1 MKSHSIFFSLSL
13 IALFVSANAG
23 CGAATPRSAGLDS
36 DRLIPRNLYPM
47 HDGYVWSYNVDTG
60 TGMNTFAVSRVVSV
74 EGSRVAISNGGE
86 ELLYELREEGIF
98 RPQSGTWLLKA
109 PIEVGATWETSGGL
123 EARVVS
129 VTEHVSVPAGEYDG
143 CVEIV
148 EEGGDS
154 GRRIRTIY
162 CAGVGPT
169 VIESTQT
176 LQLRDEP
183 LAVRGQLM
191 GLVRGAEDAEEPE
204 GYEGP

>member
-1 MKSHSIFFSLSL
+1 MKRHFLSL
-13 IALFVSANAG
+13 MALATLLLSVHAG
-23 CGAATPRSAGLDS
+23 CGAATARPAGLDPN
-36 DRLIPRNLYPM
+36 RLIPRNLYPM
-47 HDGYVWSYNVDTG
+47 QDGYVWSYNVDTG

-74 EGSRVAISNGGE
+74 EGSQIAISNGGD
-86 ELLYELREEGIF
+86 ELLYELREGGIF
-98 RPQSGTWLLKA
+98 RPQTGTWLLKA
-109 PIEVGATWETSGGL
+109 PIDVGATWESSGGL
-123 EARVVS
+123 VARVVS

-143 CVEIV
+143 CVEVI

-183 LAVRGQLM
+183 LVVRGQLM